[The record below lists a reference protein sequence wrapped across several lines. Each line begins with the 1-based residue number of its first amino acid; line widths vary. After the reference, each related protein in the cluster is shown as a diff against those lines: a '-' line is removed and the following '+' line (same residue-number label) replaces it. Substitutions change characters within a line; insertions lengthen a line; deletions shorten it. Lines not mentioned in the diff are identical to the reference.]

1 MTLLKP
7 DIVKNRMKKFFSSY
21 FIFLLLLISFSA
33 FTNISNAI
41 DNVSKIIDKIE
52 DENKNLF
59 IVSQKEQKQ
68 LLDLINNKQKNNT
81 NNNEQYA
88 GMVGDKKFSKG
99 LNIDLYLKNT
109 EDNIGSL
116 IINGK
121 DIENENI
128 VKTYSIVN
136 ENENRFILDV
146 FFKNIK
152 DKNNVVNFTY
162 QMPKNVRLKYGQQS
176 FGYRI
181 AIDLPKYSKI
191 ISKSKQKD
199 AIFVK
204 IQYKDDNYKN
214 IDNKINTNNNLEK
227 TIKTNKGFLIK
238 ADNNIQF
245 KHIKIEHKKPIVI
258 VIDAGHG
265 GIDSGAISVSK
276 KKEKDITLMY
286 AKKLKQF
293 LIDRGFV
300 VKMTRNKDINISLEN
315 RVKFA
320 KIQNADVYISLHT
333 DSHNNSKISGTTV
346 YRLSNLD
353 VNNNEWKRFYNKNYL
368 PDNYIDYFN
377 NYNILDILIDLSHT
391 ILSKKSSILVDN
403 ILLSFKK
410 DGICRNCRYGQRSFA
425 VLRGLNMISILIEIG
440 YISNKEEEK
449 KILTNEYV
457 DKFCKNLTNTL
468 EESFITI

>member
-1 MTLLKP
+1 
-7 DIVKNRMKKFFSSY
+7 MKKFFSSY
-21 FIFLLLLISFSA
+21 FIFLLLLILSSVL
-33 FTNISNAI
+33 TKTSNAL
-41 DNVSKIIDKIE
+41 DNVSKMIDKIE
-52 DENKNLF
+52 DEQKNLF
-59 IVSQKEQKQ
+59 IVSQKEQNQ
-68 LLDLINNKQKNNT
+68 LLDLINKKQKNNT
-81 NNNEQYA
+81 KNNEQYA

-99 LNIDLYLKNT
+99 LNMDLYLKNI
-109 EDNIGSL
+109 ENNIGL
-116 IINGK
+116 LFVNGK
-121 DIENENI
+121 NIENENI

-136 ENENRFILDV
+136 ENENRFVLDV
-146 FFKNIK
+146 FFKNTK

-181 AIDLPKYSKI
+181 VIDLPKYSQI
-191 ISKSKQKD
+191 IGKSKQKD

-204 IQYKDDNYKN
+204 IQYKEDHYKIKN
-214 IDNKINTNNNLEK
+214 NKISTNSNLEK
-227 TIKTNKGFLIK
+227 KIKANKGFLIE

-245 KHIKIEHKKPIVI
+245 KHIKIEHKKPIV
-258 VIDAGHG
+258 VAIDAGHG

-286 AKKLKQF
+286 AQKLKQF
-293 LIDRGFV
+293 LIGRGFV
-300 VKMTRNKDINISLEN
+300 VKMTRDKDINISLEN

-320 KIQNADVYISLHT
+320 KKQNADIYISLHT

-353 VNNNEWKRFYNKNYL
+353 INNNEWKRFYNKNYL

-391 ILSKKSSILVDN
+391 ILSEKSSILVDN

-410 DGICRNCRYGQRSFA
+410 DNICKNCKYGQRSFA
-425 VLRGLNMISILIEIG
+425 VLRGLNMISFLIEIG

-457 DKFCKNLTNTL
+457 DKFCKNLANTL
-468 EESFITI
+468 EKSFITI